1 MTLDRIEQ
9 IAGRSLEVFGHPY
22 DNLQNPDNYPYYAFL
37 FQLAQEMGP
46 VNILEIGTDKGD
58 SAAWMGASRAD
69 TKVITVDV
77 ATSPTIFHRIAP
89 FPNVTFWHR
98 NVNDMSLPGDL
109 AAHGPF
115 DILFEDGEHSG
126 GQVSGE
132 WAHYVPLV
140 KSGGL
145 IIMDDINLPTG
156 IREFWDAITWP
167 KIELPHLHS
176 TGFGVVIKP

>member
-1 MTLDRIEQ
+1 MTLERLEEISWWPDIEQ
-9 IAGRSLEVFGHPY
+9 LPTLE
-22 DNLQNPDNYPYYAFL
+22 NPDKNRYYHFL
-37 FQLAQEMGP
+37 YHLAKEMGP
-46 VNILEIGTDKGD
+46 AKILEIGTDKGD
-58 SAAWMGASRAD
+58 SAAWMAASRAD
-69 TKVITVDV
+69 NTVITVDQ
-77 ATSPTIFHRIAP
+77 ATSPTIFERMAP
-89 FPNVTFWHR
+89 FPNATFWHR

-115 DILFEDGEHSG
+115 DIFFEDGEHSG

-167 KIELPHLHS
+167 KIDLSHLHN